1 MTLFDVEST
10 DFLLAEIFLQLLE
23 VVREGIDNAIAVDEW
38 RIEWLISAEVCNLR
52 RKFPGIELMGELI
65 YQVSCKMQCI

>member
-23 VVREGIDNAIAVDEW
+23 VVREGIDNAIAVDE
-38 RIEWLISAEVCNLR
+38 RVTVFRPPCVRVL
-52 RKFPGIELMGELI
+52 G
-65 YQVSCKMQCI
+65 